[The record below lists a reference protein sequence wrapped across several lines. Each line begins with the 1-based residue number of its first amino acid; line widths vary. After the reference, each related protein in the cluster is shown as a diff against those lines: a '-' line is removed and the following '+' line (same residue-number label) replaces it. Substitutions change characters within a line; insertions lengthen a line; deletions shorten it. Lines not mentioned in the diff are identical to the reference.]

1 MEFVNGKDDIPYIT
15 ENKIHVWWKNVK
27 HLHFFYWNS
36 TSKLTRKKMMVKFP
50 SVIKNGLLENPEKNR
65 WFLQRMKPPWLV
77 RGFPIQPRLTSSG
90 ACFTIRTDGSPW
102 LSWQICLETSSKCK
116 ERQERQG
123 RSLNIA
129 CPVSKLQSPPPKKK
143 HMERSAQQTRPLLD
157 SKVLRKSLEA
167 ICKEDEVHFLHRHCA
182 CLAQMHVL
190 FLWLSRLSF
199 LTAMKHAFA
208 LRPTL
213 QYAAVGFPITPWFT
227 SAWPGLVHSGDG
239 SETISILS
247 KKWHISCYPYDKTH
261 LGCLGICRL
270 WFPGAQNALRPQSPQ
285 SDPDV

>member
-1 MEFVNGKDDIPYIT
+1 MFQSTNQYI
-15 ENKIHVWWKNVK
+15 WWKMWSIST
-27 HLHFFYWNS
+27 FFYWNC
-36 TSKLTRKKMMVKFP
+36 TSKLTRKKWWSSSLLLSNMVCWKIPQKIDDFCKEW
-50 SVIKNGLLENPEKNR
+50 SLHGL
-65 WFLQRMKPPWLV
+65 F
-77 RGFPIQPRLTSSG
+77 GDFPIQPRLTSSG
-90 ACFTIRTDGSPW
+90 AWNCFCLLVCFTIRTDGSPW
-102 LSWQICLETSSKCK
+102 LSLQICLETSSKCK
-116 ERQERQG
+116 ERQG

-129 CPVSKLQSPPPKKK
+129 CPVSKLQSPPKKK
-143 HMERSAQQTRPLLD
+143 HMERSAQQTRRLLD

-227 SAWPGLVHSGDG
+227 SAWPGLVHSGEG
-239 SETISILS
+239 SETVSILS

-270 WFPGAQNALRPQSPQ
+270 WFPGAQNALRPQSPP

>member
-1 MEFVNGKDDIPYIT
+1 
-15 ENKIHVWWKNVK
+15 
-27 HLHFFYWNS
+27 
-36 TSKLTRKKMMVKFP
+36 
-50 SVIKNGLLENPEKNR
+50 
-65 WFLQRMKPPWLV
+65 
-77 RGFPIQPRLTSSG
+77 
-90 ACFTIRTDGSPW
+90 
-102 LSWQICLETSSKCK
+102 
-116 ERQERQG
+116 
-123 RSLNIA
+123 
-129 CPVSKLQSPPPKKK
+129 
-143 HMERSAQQTRPLLD
+143 MERSAQQTRRLLD

-239 SETISILS
+239 SETVSILS
-247 KKWHISCYPYDKTH
+247 KK
-261 LGCLGICRL
+261 
-270 WFPGAQNALRPQSPQ
+270 
-285 SDPDV
+285 